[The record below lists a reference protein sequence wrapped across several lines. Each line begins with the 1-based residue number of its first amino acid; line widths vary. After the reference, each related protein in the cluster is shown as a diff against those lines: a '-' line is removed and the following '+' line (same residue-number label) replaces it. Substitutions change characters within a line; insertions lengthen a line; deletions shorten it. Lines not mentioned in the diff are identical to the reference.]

1 MNSGFTTVQW
11 VNNSIIYEVNL
22 RQYSAAGSFKAFEN
36 HIPRL
41 KEMGVDIIW
50 LMPITPISNVGRK
63 IGRAHV

>member
-22 RQYSAAGSFKAFEN
+22 RQYTADGSFKAFEN

-50 LMPITPISNVGRK
+50 LMQ